1 MHDSPSE
8 PRIWGI
14 IPAAGLSRRFGR
26 PKQLLPLEGSTIVGT
41 VVRTIL
47 DANVNGV
54 IVVTRTLLAADLR
67 LPLDSRV
74 RVAINDDDRSEMIDS
89 IRIGL
94 GVIDQF
100 QPDDQDGVLVL
111 PGDMPA
117 VNRKICGLCLAAYRR
132 DPRRIVIATYGHRR
146 GHPIIFPYY
155 MQQAVRDLTEGLNAL
170 PCIYPAY
177 VSYVEVDDPGV
188 NLDIDTPEDWGR
200 NGQATSGA

>member
-26 PKQLLPLEGSTIVGT
+26 PKQLLPLHGSTVVSA

-47 DANVNGV
+47 DANVSGV
-54 IVVTRTLLAADLR
+54 IVVTHTQLVTDLR
-67 LPLDSRV
+67 LPADPRV
-74 RVAINDDDRSEMIDS
+74 RTAINDDERSEMIDS

-94 GVIDQF
+94 SAIAELG
-100 QPDDQDGVLVL
+100 PNDQDGVLVL
-111 PGDMPA
+111 PADMPG
-117 VNRKICGLCLAAYRR
+117 VSRRSCDLCVAAYRR
-132 DPRRIVIATYGHRR
+132 DPRRIVIATCGDRR

-155 MQQAVRDLTEGLNAL
+155 MQPAVRDLTEGLNTL
-170 PCIYPAY
+170 PRMYPAY
-177 VSYVEVDDPGV
+177 VTRVDVDDPGA

-200 NGQATSGA
+200 NGQDT